1 VTIHTTS
8 AEETRA
14 VAAALGSQLV
24 AGDLVLLVGDLGAGK
39 TAFAQGLARGLGVE
53 EPVTSPT
60 FTIVQEY
67 AGRLPLAHVDVYRL
81 DRVQDLYD
89 LGFDEL
95 VDGEGVT
102 VVEWGDLVEQVVPA
116 EHVVV
121 RIEPGNADTE
131 RVLELSFHGARW
143 RARRAAVEHA
153 VADAA
158 THEASA

>member
-1 VTIHTTS
+1 MTIRTDS
-8 AEETRA
+8 PDGTRA
-14 VAAALGSQLV
+14 VAAALGEVLV

-39 TAFAQGLARGLGVE
+39 TAFVQGLARGLGVE

-67 AGRLPLAHVDVYRL
+67 RGRLPLAHVDVYRL

-95 VDGEGVT
+95 VDDGVT

-116 EHVVV
+116 DHLVV
-121 RIEPGNADTE
+121 RIEPGPADND
-131 RVLELSFHGARW
+131 RVLELSYHGARW
-143 RARRAAVEHA
+143 RGRRDDVERALAAG
-153 VADAA
+153 
-158 THEASA
+158 TPG